1 MLVLDF
7 GLVRLLSCYRACNL
21 DFCSCLFDPFGK
33 VGYMRMTVSERMV
46 VDRVALF
53 ADKNL
58 YIPCCN
64 AFSTYFQHF

>member
-1 MLVLDF
+1 M
-7 GLVRLLSCYRACNL
+7 

-33 VGYMRMTVSERMV
+33 VGYMMMTVSERMV
-46 VDRVALF
+46 VDRIALF
-53 ADKNL
+53 AGENL